1 MHNMTMV
8 ITNSQ
13 QLCLLELGPYKWNLP
28 HRDGERDCE
37 ALPFTDELLKTSRFW
52 EHQRHN
58 IQSCTYC
65 SAHQVLMDSSKP
77 IVTKTAL
84 EENKLKT
91 YEYGKEI
98 CKKEWGWQR

>member
-1 MHNMTMV
+1 
-8 ITNSQ
+8 
-13 QLCLLELGPYKWNLP
+13 
-28 HRDGERDCE
+28 
-37 ALPFTDELLKTSRFW
+37 
-52 EHQRHN
+52 
-58 IQSCTYC
+58 
-65 SAHQVLMDSSKP
+65 MDSSKP